1 MPLPP
6 PDEQEAMGRFIR
18 YINQR
23 VNRLLKTK
31 RRLIELLNEQK
42 QAIIHWAVTRGL
54 DPDVPLK
61 ASGIEWLGDV
71 PEHWK
76 VKRFKFCASIA
87 KGQVDPKDAEFK
99 RLPLIAP
106 NHIEAGTGKLLFIET
121 ANEQG
126 AESGKY
132 LFCRGDVL
140 YSKIRPS
147 LRKACLAE
155 IDGLCSADM
164 YPIRAKP

>member
-1 MPLPP
+1 MTCLFCSRREE
-6 PDEQEAMGRFIR
+6 DRKAIVRFIR
-18 YINQR
+18 YTDQR

-42 QAIIHWAVTRGL
+42 QAIIHRAVTRGL

-61 ASGIEWLGDV
+61 ASGVEWLGEV
-71 PEHWK
+71 PAHWE

-106 NHIEAGTGKLLFIET
+106 NHIESGTGKLLLVET
-121 ANEQG
+121 ADEQG

-132 LFCRGDVL
+132 LFRRGGC
-140 YSKIRPS
+140 S
-147 LRKACLAE
+147 LQQNPPQSE
-155 IDGLCSADM
+155 EGLPGRD
-164 YPIRAKP
+164 